1 MKYRKG
7 ILSSVS
13 FMKSTLNSLV
23 ATYQILLMTINR
35 CTDYT
40 KISHKIPL
48 LPTLATINLV
58 ETVTATISCVKELQR
73 RVTVELIV
81 DPSVTNEHI
90 ITDRQWLQD
99 NLLCLVSNA
108 VKYSGEGTL
117 TTVKVLVGYKQDVS
131 NPPSVENVGEDGE
144 EVRLVREAPKTRR
157 LMLRFE
163 VEDNGIGLKLPDPH
177 SSIEEGS
184 TTDEEMRMKKI
195 FQEPDF
201 MIRKELGGSGL
212 GLHCLAK
219 RVEALRGEYGITGR
233 QDEKHGAL
241 FWFSIPYTPALT
253 GSVDPDTSRIDPYSS
268 PPAPPVGKHWFESK
282 DLEVKKNISSM
293 SAVSQPG
300 DGRGPDDGGKTLSEK
315 KVSFSL
321 QEPSEASS
329 KVTVPRELGN
339 TFTKD
344 DAMCSSY
351 SIPCSNVPSSKT
363 ESSLLSSVPVVV
375 SPIPEKPRL
384 LVVDDSLPI
393 LKMLKMMLEKNGYDV
408 ITAVN
413 GLEALQYFQN
423 SIEETLSSKQQ
434 QLPVIS
440 TKSGRH
446 IIPVFDGILMDI
458 QMPVMGGIESISKI
472 REHEK
477 NSHPDALLLR
487 HHLIVAMSAGNDD
500 ETLAAVYTAGADDF
514 LAKPFNLQAFKKIL
528 QEHRRKEH
536 LKADGIN

>member
-1 MKYRKG
+1 MKN
-7 ILSSVS
+7 
-13 FMKSTLNSLV
+13 TLNSLV

-48 LPTLATINLV
+48 LPTLATVNLV
-58 ETVTATISCVKELQR
+58 ETVTATISCVNDLQR

-81 DPSVTNEHI
+81 DPSVTNDHI

-108 VKYSGEGTL
+108 VKFSGEGTL

-144 EVRLVREAPKTRR
+144 EVRLVIEAPKTRR

-177 SSIEEGS
+177 SSSIGEGS
-184 TTDEEMRMKKI
+184 TDEELRVKRI

-219 RVEALRGEYGITGR
+219 RVEALRGEYGIAGR

-253 GSVDPDTSRIDPYSS
+253 GSVDPDTSRIAVTSAS
-268 PPAPPVGKHWFESK
+268 PPPPVGKHWFESG
-282 DLEVKKNISSM
+282 DPEMKKNTFSM
-293 SAVSQPG
+293 SATSQPE
-300 DGRGPDDGGKTLSEK
+300 DGRGGPDDGGKTLSEK

-321 QEPSEASS
+321 QEGSETSS

-339 TFTKD
+339 TFTKG
-344 DAMCSSY
+344 DAMASSY
-351 SIPCSNVPSSKT
+351 SIPCSNVLSSKT
-363 ESSLLSSVPVVV
+363 ESSQLSPVPVAV

-384 LVVDDSLPI
+384 LVVDDSLAI

-423 SIEETLSSKQQ
+423 SLEETVSSKQQ

-458 QMPVMGGIESISKI
+458 QMPVMGGIESITKI

-536 LKADGIN
+536 LKEDYIN

>member
-1 MKYRKG
+1 MKN
-7 ILSSVS
+7 I
-13 FMKSTLNSLV
+13 LNSLV

-40 KISHKIPL
+40 KISHKIAL
-48 LPTLATINLV
+48 LPTLATVNLV
-58 ETVTATISCVKELQR
+58 ETVTATISYVNDLQR

-81 DPSVTNEHI
+81 DPIVTNEHI

-108 VKYSGEGTL
+108 VKFSGEGTL

-131 NPPSVENVGEDGE
+131 NPPSVENVGEEGE
-144 EVRLVREAPKTRR
+144 EVRLVREVPKTRR

-177 SSIEEGS
+177 SSSIGEGS
-184 TTDEEMRMKKI
+184 TDEEIRARRI

-201 MIRKELGGSGL
+201 MNRKELGGSGL

-233 QDEKHGAL
+233 HDEKHGAV

-253 GSVDPDTSRIDPYSS
+253 GS
-268 PPAPPVGKHWFESK
+268 E
-282 DLEVKKNISSM
+282 KK
-293 SAVSQPG
+293 
-300 DGRGPDDGGKTLSEK
+300 KTLSEK

-321 QEPSEASS
+321 QEGSESS
-329 KVTVPRELGN
+329 RVTVPRELIN
-339 TFTKD
+339 AFTKD
-344 DAMCSSY
+344 DVMASSY
-351 SIPCSNVPSSKT
+351 SIPSSKT
-363 ESSLLSSVPVVV
+363 ESSQLSPVPVVV

-384 LVVDDSLPI
+384 LVVDDSLAI
-393 LKMLKMMLEKNGYDV
+393 LKMLKMTLEKNGYDV

-423 SIEETLSSKQQ
+423 SIEETFSSKQQ
-434 QLPVIS
+434 QLPAIS

-446 IIPVFDGILMDI
+446 IIRVFDGILMDI
-458 QMPVMGGIESISKI
+458 QMPVMGGIESITKI

-477 NSHPDALLLR
+477 NSHPNAHLLR

-500 ETLAAVYTAGADDF
+500 ETLAEVYTAGADEF

-528 QEHRRKEH
+528 QEHRRKENS
-536 LKADGIN
+536 KSDVIN

>member
-1 MKYRKG
+1 MKN
-7 ILSSVS
+7 
-13 FMKSTLNSLV
+13 TLNSLV

-40 KISHKIPL
+40 KVSHKIPL
-48 LPTLATINLV
+48 VPSLAMFNLV
-58 ETVTATISCVKELQR
+58 ETVSATIACVKELQR

-81 DPSVTNEHI
+81 DPTVTNEHI

-131 NPPSVENVGEDGE
+131 NPPSVENVGEECD
-144 EVRLVREAPKTRR
+144 EVRVVREAPKTRR

-163 VEDNGIGLKLPDPH
+163 VEDNGIGLKIPDPH
-177 SSIEEGS
+177 SSIGEGS
-184 TTDEEMRMKKI
+184 TDEEIRARRI

-201 MIRKELGGSGL
+201 MNRKELGGSGL

-253 GSVDPDTSRIDPYSS
+253 GSVDPDTSRIGDAYSS
-268 PPAPPVGKHWFESK
+268 PPAPPVGKHWFESG
-282 DLEVKKNISSM
+282 DPEVKKSISSM
-293 SAVSQPG
+293 STISQA
-300 DGRGPDDGGKTLSEK
+300 GPDEGGKTLSEK
-315 KVSFSL
+315 KVSFSF

-329 KVTVPRELGN
+329 KVTVPRELSN

-344 DAMCSSY
+344 DAMASSY
-351 SIPCSNVPSSKT
+351 SIPCSNISSSKT
-363 ESSLLSSVPVVV
+363 ESSLLSVPVVV
-375 SPIPEKPRL
+375 SPIAEKPRL
-384 LVVDDSLPI
+384 LVVDDSLAI

-423 SIEETLSSKQQ
+423 SIEETLSSKEQ
-434 QLPVIS
+434 QLPMIS

-458 QMPVMGGIESISKI
+458 QMPVMGGIESIMKI

-528 QEHRRKEH
+528 QDHRRKEH
-536 LKADGIN
+536 LKEDVIN

>member
-13 FMKSTLNSLV
+13 FMKNTLNSLV

-48 LPTLATINLV
+48 LPTLATINLI

-81 DPSVTNEHI
+81 DPSVTNDHI

-131 NPPSVENVGEDGE
+131 NPPSVENVGENGE
-144 EVRLVREAPKTRR
+144 EVRIVREAPKLRR

-163 VEDNGIGLKLPDPH
+163 VEDNGIGVKFPAG
-177 SSIEEGS
+177 SIGEGS
-184 TTDEEMRMKKI
+184 TEEEGRVKKI

-233 QDEKHGAL
+233 RDEKHGAL

-253 GSVDPDTSRIDPYSS
+253 GSVDPDTSRIDPYAS
-268 PPAPPVGKHWFESK
+268 PPPPPVGKHWFESG
-282 DLEVKKNISSM
+282 DPDVKKNISSLP
-293 SAVSQPG
+293 AISQTG
-300 DGRGPDDGGKTLSEK
+300 GGPDEGGKTLSEK

-321 QEPSEASS
+321 QEASESS
-329 KVTVPRELGN
+329 RVTVPRELSN
-339 TFTKD
+339 SFTKD
-344 DAMCSSY
+344 DAMASSY
-351 SIPCSNVPSSKT
+351 SIPFPSSKI
-363 ESSLLSSVPVVV
+363 ESSQLTPVPVVV

-434 QLPVIS
+434 QQLPAIS

-458 QMPVMGGIESISKI
+458 QMPVMGGVESIAKI

-477 NSHPDALLLR
+477 NSHPDAYLLR

-500 ETLAAVYTAGADDF
+500 ETLAAVYTAGADEF

-536 LKADGIN
+536 LAEDGIN